1 MKRILL
7 SIVLMSLACAPALW
21 PSRPSAPRPEPTAA
35 ATPSAAPAPRTEL
48 SGVPVESRS
57 DVAAPAAPWYR
68 RLAASEAGALAEE
81 RLAERDLDLGTFGRV
96 LTQ

>member
-1 MKRILL
+1 
-7 SIVLMSLACAPALW
+7 
-21 PSRPSAPRPEPTAA
+21 
-35 ATPSAAPAPRTEL
+35 L